1 MFRDYLVLGGAGLV
15 GLQVCRRISTVLS
28 PRRIVVAS
36 LLEAEARDAVAR
48 LTAEFPS
55 GGDGGP
61 ERPVQSGKPGPAF
74 EAAWGN
80 LFVPEDLAHAPRAEA
95 LQDRAIR
102 RRLMATLYGDFER
115 AYEEN
120 HLVRLIARTRPD
132 VVVDCVNT
140 ATGLSYQDVFQGAS
154 KVMGWLGDDGFDA
167 EGTEDLEHF
176 LLSQSVPQLIRH
188 VRFVHR
194 ATTEHRTRVYLKVG
208 TTGTGGMGLNIP
220 YTHSEDKPSKVL
232 LAKTEAAFG
241 HTGLLFLLA
250 RTPDAPI
257 VKEVKP
263 AAMIGY
269 KAVKTIQAR
278 DRHGNGK
285 LFEPRQLRL
294 APGAGEALELAD
306 PAEGYRQ
313 TGDLVLSVV
322 DTGENGL
329 FTRGEFAA
337 ITALGQME
345 YITPEEIAQV
355 VVHEIRGAN
364 TGQDIVSAI
373 DSSVM
378 VPSYKA
384 GLVRQA
390 ALHDLLQAEDE
401 QARVGTPLPSVALG
415 RLGPPELSK
424 LLFEAQLL
432 KECYGSLPGV
442 LGEPRRGAD
451 EVSARVASHL
461 ANSPVRSLAPSIGI
475 PILLPDG
482 QTLLRGPWINVP
494 ERDGH
499 GTSAPVDAQD
509 RVDTWAERGWID
521 LRPANLGVWLE
532 RLGRMVTA
540 RSELRDLGSAAANI
554 HTYLPAT
561 FEIGEVV
568 AWIFNNEMG
577 GHRIK

>member
-1 MFRDYLVLGGAGLV
+1 MFDDYLILGGAGLV
-15 GLQVCRRISTVLS
+15 GLQVCRRVVTDLRAKRV
-28 PRRIVVAS
+28 VVAS
-36 LLEAEARDAVAR
+36 LLRAEAETAVQR
-48 LTAEFPS
+48 LTDEY
-55 GGDGGP
+55 GDGA
-61 ERPVQSGKPGPAF
+61 RF
-74 EAAWGN
+74 EPAWGN
-80 LFVPEDLAHAPRAEA
+80 LFVPTDLAHAHRRDVLSDAA
-95 LQDRAIR
+95 TR
-102 RRLMATLYGDFER
+102 RRMLEWLYGDFDA
-115 AYEEN
+115 AYVQN
-120 HLVRLIARTRPD
+120 HLVKLIETHRPQ
-132 VVVDCVNT
+132 VIVDCVNT
-140 ATGLSYQDVFQGAS
+140 ATGLSYQNVFDGAA
-154 KVMGWLGDDGFDA
+154 KVMSWMRQDATGTTFDA
-167 EGTEDLEHF
+167 SGTEDLEHF

-194 ATTEHRTRVYLKVG
+194 ATTEHAVRVYLKVG

-269 KAVKTIQAR
+269 RGVRTIPVI
-278 DRHGNGK
+278 DKHGNNQI
-285 LFEPRQLRL
+285 FEPRAMQL
-294 APGAGEALELAD
+294 GGALELRDA
-306 PAEGYRQ
+306 A
-313 TGDLVLSVV
+313 GDYAPLQPMVLSVV

-345 YITPEEIAQV
+345 YITPEEIARV
-355 VVHEIRGAN
+355 VAHEIRGAN
-364 TGQDIVSAI
+364 TGQDVISAV
-373 DSSVM
+373 DSAVLN
-378 VPSYKA
+378 PSYKA

-390 ALHDLLQAEDE
+390 AMHDLAVAEA
-401 QARVGTPLPSVALG
+401 QSGLPSIALG

-432 KECYGSLPGV
+432 KESYGTLRGV
-442 LGEPRRGAD
+442 LERPDEGGARTAD
-451 EVSARVASHL
+451 EVSSQMASQLARSQ
-461 ANSPVRSLAPSIGI
+461 VRTLAPSIGI
-475 PILLPDG
+475 PVLAPDG
-482 QTLLRGPWINVP
+482 QSILRGPTINVP
-494 ERDGH
+494 EVTGH
-499 GTSAPVDAQD
+499 TTSVELADAARVDA
-509 RVDTWAERGWID
+509 WARKGWVD
-521 LRPANLGVWLE
+521 LRPANAAVWLE
-532 RLGRMVTA
+532 RIRAMVAA
-540 RSELRDLGSAAANI
+540 RRELRDEGSAAANI